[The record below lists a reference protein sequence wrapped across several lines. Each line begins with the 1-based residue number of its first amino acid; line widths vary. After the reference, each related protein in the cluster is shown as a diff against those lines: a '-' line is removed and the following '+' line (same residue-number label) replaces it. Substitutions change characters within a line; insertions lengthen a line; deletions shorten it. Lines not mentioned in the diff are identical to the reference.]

1 MTDDVYDDDEKT
13 LTRAMERSATPR
25 GRAGRRYADVR
36 RIPREA
42 QPVSTPVVHEC
53 GPYMPYDLD
62 ALPEDGEGYEL
73 ADRWLTELSLSP
85 WHDHG
90 AERLK
95 EILKTAATRAG
106 AEVYVAGGSND
117 VSTPAGIRKPDV
129 FVVPKDVARSAIKRR
144 VRTYYASDLLL
155 VIEVVSPRSGSERT
169 DRVQKVE
176 EYAKAGIPLY
186 WIVELDPDPKVTV
199 LALGEGAYEL
209 AAEARAGHVL
219 SVQEPFP
226 VSFDPVALT
235 ELD

>member
-1 MTDDVYDDDEKT
+1 
-13 LTRAMERSATPR
+13 
-25 GRAGRRYADVR
+25 VR

-42 QPVSTPVVHEC
+42 QLVSTPAVHEY
-53 GPYMPYDLD
+53 GPYTLYDLD
-62 ALPEDGEGYEL
+62 ALPEDGKRYEL
-73 ADRWLTELSLSP
+73 ADGWLTELSPSP

-95 EILKTAATRAG
+95 EILKAAAAQAG
-106 AEVYVAGGSND
+106 ADVYVAGGPND

-129 FVVPKDVARSAIKRR
+129 FVVPKDVARSAIDRR

-155 VIEVVSPRSGSERT
+155 VAEVVSPRSGSERT
-169 DRVQKVE
+169 DRVQKVG

-186 WIVELDPDPKVTV
+186 WIIELEPDPKVTV
-199 LALGEGAYEL
+199 LSLGDGAYEL
-209 AAEARAGHVL
+209 ATEARAGHVL
-219 SVQEPFP
+219 SVREPFH